1 MLAKRII
8 PCLDV
13 LNGRTVKG
21 INFLDLKDAGDISGL
36 ASRYSEAGADELVF
50 WISRQVV
57 RSGKHS
63 LSGSGVLLPPS
74 ISLLRWAEVL
84 QQKKMSNFY

>member
-21 INFLDLKDAGDISGL
+21 INFLDLKDAGDISDL
-36 ASRYSEAGADELVF
+36 ASRYSETGADELVF
-50 WISRQVV
+50 LDITASSEV
-57 RSGKHS
+57 RKHS